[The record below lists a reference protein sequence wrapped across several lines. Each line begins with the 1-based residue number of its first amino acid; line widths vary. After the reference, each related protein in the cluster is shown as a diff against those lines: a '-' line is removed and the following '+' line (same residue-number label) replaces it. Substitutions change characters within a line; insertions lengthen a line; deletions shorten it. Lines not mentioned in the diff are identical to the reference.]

1 MHQHVDLYASVLQEG
16 EALEMSIAAANK
28 LFVQVVSGAITVNGQ
43 VITGGD
49 GAQITNERELRISSQ
64 SEAEFLLFDMG

>member
-1 MHQHVDLYASVLQEG
+1 VHQHVDLYASVLQEG
-16 EALEMSIAAANK
+16 EALEMGIAAANK
-28 LFVQVVSGAITVNGQ
+28 LFVQVVSGEITVNGQ

-64 SEAEFLLFDMG
+64 SEAEFLVFDMG